1 MKKYLGILLTVF
13 VLLSAVQT
21 VNACH
26 FKKKIKNQ
34 PPKTV
39 VQTETIITEQK
50 TIITEQE
57 KTSDIEVVPT
67 MNTDIKNDN
76 AMWVGTFQIV
86 WNELTD
92 NIVKHPIEFIGGTNK
107 TALDLNKREFNKTDV
122 SEDSYYTKYGIVSP
136 ALKAEIEK
144 GIKDKFNETSDI
156 LGAFDFTYDPQKLFI
171 YAMLKKD
178 FKFLEA
184 FDKLDDG
191 IFGTLSDEKVK
202 YFGIKSDSSYELF
215 QNVSVLFHNAE
226 NDYAVKLHT
235 KTNDEVI
242 LYRTDDVKK
251 LNEYFEDIKAKT
263 EKYDGNKR
271 FGEND
276 RLKVPNISL
285 YQMTSF
291 KDLEG
296 KSIANS
302 DFRIDRT
309 IETIDFRMDEEGV
322 KLKSEAAIMMKC
334 TALPGAAPKIRYF
347 YYDKD
352 FVMFLI
358 EKDKSVPYFAMR
370 VTDVNALNKTGK
382 K

>member
-1 MKKYLGILLTVF
+1 MKKYLGILLTIF
-13 VLLSAVQT
+13 VLFGAVQT

-26 FKKKIKNQ
+26 FKKKIKNIQ
-34 PPKTV
+34 PQTNEQITTKTAESK
-39 VQTETIITEQK
+39 QE
-50 TIITEQE
+50 E

-67 MNTDIKNDN
+67 MNSDIKNDN

-92 NIVKHPIEFIGGTNK
+92 NIVKHPVEFIGGTNI
-107 TALDLNKREFNKTDV
+107 TAQNLNKREFNKTDL
-122 SEDSYYTKYGIVSP
+122 SDDSYYTKYGIVSP

-156 LGAFDFTYDPQKLFI
+156 LGAFDFTYNPEKLFI

-184 FDKLDDG
+184 FDKLDNG
-191 IFGTLSDEKVK
+191 IFGTLSEEKVK
-202 YFGIKSDSSYELF
+202 YFGIKSISSYKLY
-215 QNVSVLFHNAE
+215 QNVSVLFHNND

-251 LNEYFEDIKAKT
+251 LNEYFEDIKNKT
-263 EKYDGNKR
+263 EKYDGNKV
-271 FGEND
+271 FGKND

-296 KSIANS
+296 KIIKDS
-302 DFRIDRT
+302 DFRIDQT

-322 KLKSEAAIMMKC
+322 RLKSEAAVMVGC
-334 TALPGAAPKIRYF
+334 TATPGPRPQIRYF

-352 FVMFLI
+352 FVLFLI

-370 VTDVNALNKTGK
+370 VTDINALNKTGK